1 MTPACFARPP
11 LDPAPESPTPMYL
24 HRLEK
29 EEKLTFLAFA
39 RHLSTLDDQVLDA
52 NEKYRL
58 RYMAIEMGLNP
69 DDPTGFEI
77 PPYSLADVQKVFFRE
92 EAQRVLVLEGVGI
105 ASATG
110 DMKWAQRDLLAKL
123 VKTFGLPVDF
133 LHHAE
138 GVIRKQLEV
147 MDAFDALVTPPTAV
161 R

>member
-1 MTPACFARPP
+1 
-11 LDPAPESPTPMYL
+11 MYL

-39 RHLSTLDDQVLDA
+39 RHMSTLDDQILDP

-77 PPYSLADVQKVFFRE
+77 PPYSLAELTKVFFRE
-92 EAQRVLVLEGVGI
+92 EAQRVLVVEGAGI
-105 ASATG
+105 ALASG
-110 DMKWAQRDLLAKL
+110 DMKWPQRDLLAKL
-123 VKTFGLPVDF
+123 VKTFGLPADF
-133 LHHAE
+133 LHHTE
-138 GVIRKQLEV
+138 SVIRRQLEV

>member
-1 MTPACFARPP
+1 
-11 LDPAPESPTPMYL
+11 MYL

-39 RHLSTLDDQVLDA
+39 RHMSTLDDNVLDA
-52 NEKYRL
+52 SEKYRL
-58 RYMAIEMGLNP
+58 RYMALEMGLNP
-69 DDPTGFEI
+69 EDPTGFEI
-77 PPYSLADVQKVFFRE
+77 PPYSLADILRIYFRE

-110 DMKWAQRDLLAKL
+110 DMKWAQRDLLSKL
-123 VKTFGLPVDF
+123 VKSFGLPADF
-133 LHHAE
+133 LHNAE

-147 MDAFDALVTPPTAV
+147 MDAFDELVTPPTSV

>member
-1 MTPACFARPP
+1 
-11 LDPAPESPTPMYL
+11 MYL

-39 RHLSTLDDQVLDA
+39 RHMSVLDDDVLDA

-77 PPYSLADVQKVFFRE
+77 PPYSLADLQKVFFRE
-92 EAQRVLVLEGVGI
+92 EAQRVLVVEGVGI

-110 DMKWAQRDLLAKL
+110 EMKWAQRDLLAKL
-123 VKTFGLPVDF
+123 VKTFGLPAGF
-133 LHHAE
+133 LHNAE
-138 GVIRKQLEV
+138 EVVRKQLEV
-147 MDAFDALVTPPTAV
+147 MDAFDALVAPAQTV
-161 R
+161 S